1 MMDALKT
8 LVAFVGRNETV
19 LWVIGSL
26 SVLVLIAVVIIIP
39 IIVVRLP
46 DDYFVGGKRTPSSWS
61 GRHPFVRAVTL
72 TGKTAAGL
80 FFLLV
85 GTAML
90 FLPGQGVLTILIGL
104 TLLNFPGK
112 FKFERKLIGLA
123 PVIRGINWM
132 RKRTRRNALRLD

>member
-1 MMDALKT
+1 MDFA
-8 LVAFVGRNETV
+8 GRNETL
-19 LWVIGSL
+19 LWIIGSL

-46 DDYFVGGKRTPSSWS
+46 HDYFAGGRRTPPAWS
-61 GRHPFVRAVTL
+61 GKHPFVRSVML

-85 GTAML
+85 GTAMI

-112 FKFERKLIGLA
+112 FKFERKLVGLA
-123 PVIRGINWM
+123 PILRSINWM
-132 RKRTRRNALRLD
+132 RKRTGRNALKLD